1 MRGVR
6 APRVESV
13 MDIEHSMAPAAR
25 RRSVHRGRS
34 PLAGARRERTRVMVR
49 TRAQLTDAQREKLS
63 AVTAAREARLA
74 AEAEYRRAV
83 AAADQAKVTK
93 SAIAEAAGVSVE
105 AVRTVLIRM
114 AESHAPAVE
123 VREHLT
129 GVDGGSATA
138 STAAGVV
145 VTGAVGAAPVT
156 GDVRQP
162 VAKAS

>member
-1 MRGVR
+1 
-6 APRVESV
+6 
-13 MDIEHSMAPAAR
+13 
-25 RRSVHRGRS
+25 
-34 PLAGARRERTRVMVR
+34 MVR

-145 VTGAVGAAPVT
+145 VTSAVGAAPVT